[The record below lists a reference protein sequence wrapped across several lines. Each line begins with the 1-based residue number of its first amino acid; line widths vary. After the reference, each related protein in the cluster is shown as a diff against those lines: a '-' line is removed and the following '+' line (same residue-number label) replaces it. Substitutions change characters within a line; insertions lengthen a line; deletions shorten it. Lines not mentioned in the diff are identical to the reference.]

1 VIEVPLKPLS
11 QHERISSIAP
21 ELLDQLPWSTLKV
34 SGSFSYAEAVNWCS
48 HFVPNISQSQ
58 SESALKQT
66 FYFKSCFTQTYLF
79 MEVQQ
84 NSIVVRSD
92 NISAITIV
100 KDQLTNDANSKKI
113 AIDIK
118 AELNEES
125 ISHMLSLFN
134 PIIIK

>member
-1 VIEVPLKPLS
+1 
-11 QHERISSIAP
+11 
-21 ELLDQLPWSTLKV
+21 
-34 SGSFSYAEAVNWCS
+34 
-48 HFVPNISQSQ
+48 
-58 SESALKQT
+58 
-66 FYFKSCFTQTYLF
+66 

>member
-1 VIEVPLKPLS
+1 
-11 QHERISSIAP
+11 
-21 ELLDQLPWSTLKV
+21 
-34 SGSFSYAEAVNWCS
+34 
-48 HFVPNISQSQ
+48 
-58 SESALKQT
+58 
-66 FYFKSCFTQTYLF
+66 

-125 ISHMLSLFN
+125 IPHMLSLFN